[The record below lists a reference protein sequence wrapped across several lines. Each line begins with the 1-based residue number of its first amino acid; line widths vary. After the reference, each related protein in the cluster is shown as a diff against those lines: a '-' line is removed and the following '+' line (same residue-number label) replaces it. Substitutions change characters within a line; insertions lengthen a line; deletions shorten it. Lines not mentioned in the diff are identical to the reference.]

1 MITQSAGEPVPGS
14 LHALGT
20 GPSDIVIDLAVDP
33 AGDLVL
39 VGAFQVVGGVT
50 SPNAAL
56 YDVPRPVASIGNVP
70 ESSGFALAVSP
81 NPVTSG
87 GTVRVTL
94 TESESVRVAVY
105 DVLGRQVVVL
115 ADQARSAGEHTFDLG
130 AERLVPGVYVVR
142 VTGGASSAVQR
153 VAVAR

>member
-1 MITQSAGEPVPGS
+1 M
-14 LHALGT
+14 
-20 GPSDIVIDLAVDP
+20 IDLAVDP

-56 YDVPRPVASIGNVP
+56 YDVPRPVASVGGVP
-70 ESSGFALAVSP
+70 ERSGFALAVSP

-87 GTVRVTL
+87 GKVRVTL
-94 TESESVRVAVY
+94 AESEPVRVAVY
-105 DVLGRQVVVL
+105 DVLGRQVAVL
-115 ADQARSAGEHTFDLG
+115 AEGAWPAGEHTVGLG

-142 VTGGASSAVQR
+142 ATAGAASAVQR
-153 VAVAR
+153 VTVAR